1 MSDTEGDQDPTTTT
15 FDQVGGAANGNDSSS
30 VPDQDIGLPQSKVEP
45 TDLLSF
51 RRFSIV
57 DVCAQELG
65 TAEDEAGDKEETA
78 VVDKEIIHSEVEE
91 KTEVKEPVEVFPYSA
106 RASVDA
112 FATEIVGTERP
123 MEGATAEDDTH
134 VVEENRSNPQPEETI
149 LLSESE
155 TPEDNQQEAEDQV
168 ETTKE
173 KKGTQISSGGI
184 HERLTHIEVG
194 LDSNVVPKEDSL
206 VEISF
211 EDVPE
216 AQQIKEFREKQPEEE
231 DSVEDLQSN
240 IMEMQ
245 PKEES
250 KEVAAVASGQNISVT
265 QDHDEYE
272 MVGVEKEVHSEGEE
286 MKSQHDASIMKE
298 KVDAND
304 CNLNDE
310 DDEKGEGV
318 KTISSSHQ
326 PTSKADKEDPEYKI
340 IIHKN
345 EDTGKI
351 NEDEFQLNDLNDP
364 DFKEDETTDTVRRD
378 IEDIHKDG
386 CSEVEDREINDG
398 GAENHSPQVTQS
410 NSPTAAME
418 AESETLE
425 ASAQHLAEENEESQR
440 TLVESQ
446 PEDTVVEKEV
456 TSKERTSDAEG
467 LVEEGKIDSEIQE
480 KSDAMID
487 DGSISPNQSADRPA
501 ADHQGEE
508 RPLGSEKDTTEP
520 EGNSGDKVKC
530 GASSQYRIFI

>member
-1 MSDTEGDQDPTTTT
+1 M
-15 FDQVGGAANGNDSSS
+15 
-30 VPDQDIGLPQSKVEP
+30 
-45 TDLLSF
+45 LSF
-51 RRFSIV
+51 RSFSIV

-65 TAEDEAGDKEETA
+65 TGEDGAGDKEETA

-91 KTEVKEPVEVFPYSA
+91 KTEVKEPVEVFPYSVL
-106 RASVDA
+106 ASVDA
-112 FATEIVGTERP
+112 FATELVGTERTL
-123 MEGATAEDDTH
+123 EGATAEDDPH
-134 VVEENRSNPQPEETI
+134 VVEEDRSNPQPEETI

-155 TPEDNQQEAEDQV
+155 TPEDNQQETEDQA

-184 HERLTHIEVG
+184 HESLTHIEVG

-231 DSVEDLQSN
+231 DSVEDLQTN

-250 KEVAAVASGQNISVT
+250 KEVAAVASDQNISVT

-272 MVGVEKEVHSEGEE
+272 MVGVEKEVNSEGEE
-286 MKSQHDASIMKE
+286 MESQHEASIMKE

-351 NEDEFQLNDLNDP
+351 SEDEFQLNDLNDP

-378 IEDIHKDG
+378 KEDIHKEG

-398 GAENHSPQVTQS
+398 GAENQS

-425 ASAQHLAEENEESQR
+425 ASAQHLVEENKESQR

-456 TSKERTSDAEG
+456 TSKERTSEAEG

-480 KSDAMID
+480 KSDAMTD

-520 EGNSGDKVKC
+520 EGNSGDKVKF
-530 GASSQYRIFI
+530 GASQYRIFI